1 LGPGTRRAQQ
11 VRLLRKRAT
20 QLLAYGVGV
29 VSDLTT
35 HVCMPGVE
43 LLCQALR
50 QGLMLGVQI
59 PPGGLLRPECQ
70 DTQERR
76 GQGGL
81 LALRKPRLT

>member
-1 LGPGTRRAQQ
+1 VKQ
-11 VRLLRKRAT
+11 VCLPRKRAA

-29 VSDLTT
+29 VSDLTA
-35 HVCMPGVE
+35 HVFMPRVE
-43 LLCQALR
+43 LLRQALR

-59 PPGGLLRPECQ
+59 PPGGLLRPEGQ
-70 DTQERR
+70 DAQERC